1 MSKNH
6 WPPII
11 PHTGWKTSSATHHP
25 NTTILTTA
33 PPGRYKRM
41 AFLTTSS
48 TTATTT
54 IFSSSLYFAIRV
66 EDSLAQLTVSST
78 YDMIVWGGE
87 WVRTS
92 IWNLLF
98 FFFLFRLIVFYN
110 NDFSFKV
117 RKKRKKKARKKKHEQ
132 TSPRDWMPLR
142 RRYALFCSSQQF
154 AISDAPKRWPNSSV
168 DTVSA

>member
-1 MSKNH
+1 MSKSL

-54 IFSSSLYFAIRV
+54 IFSSSLYFAFRV
-66 EDSLAQLTVSST
+66 VYFIAQLVVYST
-78 YDMIVWGGE
+78 QDMIVCGGYGFE
-87 WVRTS
+87 PRYETC
-92 IWNLLF
+92 F
-98 FFFLFRLIVFYN
+98 FFFLFCLIVFYS
-110 NDFSFKV
+110 NDFSLKV
-117 RKKRKKKARKKKHEQ
+117 RGKNTRKRITRANMS
-132 TSPRDWMPLR
+132 TG
-142 RRYALFCSSQQF
+142 
-154 AISDAPKRWPNSSV
+154 
-168 DTVSA
+168 